1 MSSILSRAIFPKTG
15 ESPFAPQN
23 GGAKPIARRRTKSP
37 RPEAQG
43 RKGTVPMEIR
53 YAKSAVK
60 ALESLDRPTKARIR
74 AGIHGLT
81 QKPPL
86 GDIKA
91 MQGYHDGRFRLRVGK
106 YRIVYRYGVES
117 QLEILYIMDIGS
129 RGDIYKK

>member
-1 MSSILSRAIFPKTG
+1 MSSILSRST
-15 ESPFAPQN
+15 APN
-23 GGAKPIARRRTKSP
+23 FGGQKAPGQRPRAGKEPSQWKSDT
-37 RPEAQG
+37 Q
-43 RKGTVPMEIR
+43 
-53 YAKSAVK
+53 KSAVK

-106 YRIVYRYGVES
+106 YRIVYRYGMES